1 MECIRL
7 LYGIISIPNMKHIES
22 ILALFKVP
30 ESVYNFQAHHQGLIN
45 QTYIVSNNDK
55 VEFVLQRINDGVFKD
70 MPALMFNLTSVLP
83 YLSAE
88 DYSEIEYIRTRQNQ
102 QFLEHESGT
111 WRLMKFIENS
121 KVFETSSD
129 PEIAFE
135 AGRIVARFHELTSSI
150 DSNSFQEVIPKFH
163 NIQYRLAQFDEA
175 MIQAIPER
183 KDKAKEL
190 LQFIHANMDFILS
203 VDPQKMPQRI
213 CHNDTKLN
221 NILFSKDDK
230 ALCLI
235 DLDTIMPGST
245 LFDLGDILR
254 TLVNPAAENEIDQE
268 KIEFSIEMY
277 RHFLRGLFQN
287 IQTLSEIEIKA
298 IPWSVVYMPFL
309 HGLRALTDYLMGDQY
324 YTVNYVDENLDR
336 SRSLLRVS
344 SLGIEN
350 QDEMNRLLNDYL

>member
-163 NIQYRLAQFDEA
+163 NIQYRLAQFNEA
-175 MIQAIPER
+175 MIHAIPER

-221 NILFSKDDK
+221 NILFSKGDK

-324 YTVNYVDENLDR
+324 YAVNYVDENLDR